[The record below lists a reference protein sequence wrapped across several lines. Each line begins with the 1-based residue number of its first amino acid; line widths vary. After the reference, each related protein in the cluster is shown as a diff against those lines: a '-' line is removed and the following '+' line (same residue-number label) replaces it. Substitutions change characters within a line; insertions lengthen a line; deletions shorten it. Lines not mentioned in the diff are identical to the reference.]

1 MNKPSQIHQFSTDIS
16 LGDAVSNHI
25 LDTAKTLNDAGYS
38 SKVFCENPAP
48 ADVGYP
54 IYPID
59 SYENEASIDSILFVH
74 FTICYPQQMMVRLKK
89 LHNKKVL
96 VYHNITPHVYFY
108 GINEGS
114 YHAAQLGRQQLRFL
128 ASFIDT
134 AIGDSSYNCAEL
146 RANGWETVYQLP
158 ISFDTARLDT
168 KPSSRVMNWGEEG
181 TNILFVGRIA
191 PNKKFEDLLLTY
203 YYVKNRVLPDA
214 RLVLVG
220 SDSGMQSYAGY
231 LQAIIK
237 RLQLSDVHIT
247 GHVSI
252 SELVAYYRTA
262 SIYLSMSEHEG
273 FGVPLLESIYFDVPV
288 LAYKSTA
295 VPETLAGRGVLFTEK
310 RYDAVAEL
318 IGTLV
323 NDKELHQQIVTNQR
337 SLLKNYS
344 YKSFQEKLLTI
355 VDSVA
360 NGAPTNI

>member
-1 MNKPSQIHQFSTDIS
+1 
-16 LGDAVSNHI
+16 
-25 LDTAKTLNDAGYS
+25 
-38 SKVFCENPAP
+38 
-48 ADVGYP
+48 
-54 IYPID
+54 
-59 SYENEASIDSILFVH
+59 
-74 FTICYPQQMMVRLKK
+74 
-89 LHNKKVL
+89 
-96 VYHNITPHVYFY
+96 
-108 GINEGS
+108 
-114 YHAAQLGRQQLRFL
+114 
-128 ASFIDT
+128 
-134 AIGDSSYNCAEL
+134 
-146 RANGWETVYQLP
+146 
-158 ISFDTARLDT
+158 
-168 KPSSRVMNWGEEG
+168 
-181 TNILFVGRIA
+181 
-191 PNKKFEDLLLTY
+191 
-203 YYVKNRVLPDA
+203 LPDA

-360 NGAPTNI
+360 NGAPTSI